1 MLFRSILIGCST
13 GGPVALREVIPQL
26 PADLPL
32 PVLVVQHMPA
42 HYTNS
47 LAERLNETSKLR
59 VLEAADGMLVE
70 PGRVLIA
77 PGGRHMK
84 VVLKAGR
91 PTIAITD
98 DPLEH
103 GCRPAVDYLLRSALD
118 AFNGKVIATILTG
131 MGKDG
136 LEGCRA
142 LKQSGAF
149 VIAQHADG
157 CVVYGMPKAIVD
169 DNLADRVTKLDR
181 IAFTITRMAKRR

>member
-1 MLFRSILIGCST
+1 M
-13 GGPVALREVIPQL
+13 V
-26 PADLPL
+26 
-32 PVLVVQHMPA
+32 
-42 HYTNS
+42 
-47 LAERLNETSKLR
+47 
-59 VLEAADGMLVE
+59 
-70 PGRVLIA
+70 
-77 PGGRHMK
+77 
-84 VVLKAGR
+84 
-91 PTIAITD
+91 AITD